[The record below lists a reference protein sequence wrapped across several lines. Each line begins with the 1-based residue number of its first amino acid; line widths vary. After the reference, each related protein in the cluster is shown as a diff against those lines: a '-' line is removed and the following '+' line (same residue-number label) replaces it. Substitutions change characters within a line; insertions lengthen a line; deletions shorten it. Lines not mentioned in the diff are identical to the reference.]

1 MVNGSDDSNTPPE
14 GLDDFLAAP
23 SMPVAEESVA
33 AASPAGVPAGLDDFI
48 GEEVKQEK
56 YGSLGQQAL
65 TAVEGAGVGA
75 SFGLSSGL
83 EKALGVTPEDMQG
96 RKEVNPGLHTAGEVA
111 GLAASAL
118 IPVAGEANLM
128 AKAGQAGAKAVG
140 LGAAKAGFMNQVG
153 HHAVRGAFEGALF
166 QGGDEVSKMFMNDP
180 TQSAETAIADIG
192 LATVLG
198 GVFGGAFGAAAEGL
212 KKVAPGKFVSE
223 LDHAAVE
230 AGDFKASVEAS
241 DLIKPEQK
249 KGILAGLMEQKPEA
263 KEIRDAA
270 KRLGAD
276 VMEGMTSASRDV
288 QMMEDS
294 LLNGAQ
300 TVSGI
305 KRRQLYADGYRK
317 ATSAIDESIGAEGV
331 YSKAELGNIM
341 KDTIVKQIDE
351 QNAPIAQLYNELKQY
366 HAVIPLSEKSG
377 PAIAR
382 NIAKLPEFKLSPS
395 SPEAQLAKRVMN
407 EIENLKTVDDIKTY
421 KSILTRSVSP
431 TASSGE
437 KRMVSILA
445 DKLTDLEEA
454 SIERFAKSQMKTPQ
468 AKERI
473 MALIDQR
480 KAANSQ
486 YKTFINKVQ
495 TLSEQLGKGRVYGVQ
510 DALNFIKDLNPEK
523 VTERLFAKNNSEF
536 LKFFSKEFPEQM
548 ELMKNYQKSA
558 LRDAAS
564 KTGELS
570 PKVLFNNI
578 NKLEPEIQKTLFN
591 AKELQALRDAETYI
605 RAFPK
610 NFNPSGT
617 SGMSAAREF
626 FQSPTGMAIGNAR
639 DFAIEKFIK
648 LVNQAPEVRN
658 AVSLGEST
666 VKGWKT
672 TTKAVKSVFDA
683 GKDSLPS
690 NVVPLITKREKLAKL
705 VEEYNKNPEKMLQM
719 GDNNPV
725 DEYNT
730 AFASTSARA
739 VQYLNTLRPDTNPKN
754 PLDAKLP
761 VNPVQQAAYN
771 RALDI
776 AQQPLVVL
784 KHIKEGTLTSNDVVT
799 LKTIYPGLYN
809 QLSEKL
815 MGQMIDHV
823 HKGEAVPYSTRIG
836 LSLFMGQPLDSTLTP
851 QGISSAQPSPEQQ
864 AMRDSQQSP
873 GKAPAASSMKGLD
886 KMSSQYRT
894 PSQAAELGGTQR
906 SK

>member
-1 MVNGSDDSNTPPE
+1 MPDDINDNKPPE
-14 GLDDFLAAP
+14 GLDEFLAAP
-23 SMPVAEESVA
+23 AMEAPSMDA
-33 AASPAGVPAGLDDFI
+33 ADAQAMSPDGTPAGLDEFI
-48 GEEVKQEK
+48 GQELKEEK

-65 TAVEGAGVGA
+65 TALEGAGVGA
-75 SFGLSSGL
+75 SFGLSTGI

-96 RKEVNPGLHTAGEVA
+96 RKEVNPGLHMAGEVA
-111 GLAASAL
+111 GLAGSAL
-118 IPVAGEANLM
+118 IPVAGQANIM
-128 AKAGQAGAKAVG
+128 AKVGQAGAKAVG
-140 LGAAKAGFMNQVG
+140 LGAAKSGFMNQVG

-166 QGGDEVSKMFMNDP
+166 QGGDEVSKMFMEDP

-198 GVFGGAFGAAAEGL
+198 GVFGGAFGAAAQGL

-223 LDHAAVE
+223 LDQVAVD
-230 AGDFKASVEAS
+230 AGDFKANVEAS
-241 DLIKPEQK
+241 DLLKPEQK
-249 KGILAGLMEQKPEA
+249 KGILEGLMEQKPEA
-263 KEIRDAA
+263 AEIKAAA

-300 TVSGI
+300 TISGI
-305 KRRQLYADGYRK
+305 KRRQLYADGFRK
-317 ATSAIDESIGAEGV
+317 ATGAIDEAVGAEGV
-331 YSKAELGNIM
+331 YSKAELGNLM

-351 QNAPIAQLYNELKQY
+351 QNAPIAALYNEIKQY
-366 HAVIPLSEKSG
+366 HAAIPLSEKSG

-382 NIAKLPEFKLSPS
+382 NIGRLPEFKLSPS

-407 EIENLKTVDDIKTY
+407 EIENLKTVDDVKTY

-445 DKLTDLEEA
+445 DKLTDLEES
-454 SIERFAKSQMKTPQ
+454 SIERFAKSQMKSPQ

-473 MALIDQR
+473 MGLIEQR
-480 KAANSQ
+480 KEANGQ
-486 YKTFINKVQ
+486 YKAFINKVQ

-510 DALNFIKDLNPEK
+510 DAINFIKELTPEQ
-523 VTERLFAKNNSEF
+523 VTTRLFSKNNSEF
-536 LKFFSKEFPEQM
+536 LRFFAKEFPEQM

-578 NKLEPEIQKTLFN
+578 NKLEPEIQKVLFN
-591 AKELQALRDAETYI
+591 PKELQALRDAETYI

-648 LVNQAPEVRN
+648 LVNQAPEINN
-658 AVSLGEST
+658 AVSLGQST

-672 TTKAVKSVFDA
+672 TAKAVKGVFEA
-683 GKDSLPS
+683 GKDTLPS
-690 NVVPLITKREKLAKL
+690 NVIPLITKREKLAKL
-705 VEEYNKNPEKMLQM
+705 VEEYNKNPDKLFQI

-725 DEYNT
+725 EEYGQ
-730 AFASTSARA
+730 AFAATSSRA
-739 VQYLNTLRPDTNPKN
+739 VQYLNTLRPDIDPKS
-754 PLDAKLP
+754 PLDAKMP
-761 VNPVQQAAYN
+761 ANSTQTAAYN

-784 KHIKEGTLTSNDVVT
+784 QHIKDGQLTPQDVVT
-799 LKTIYPGLYN
+799 LKTIYPGLYD
-809 QLSEKL
+809 QLSQKL
-815 MGQMIDHV
+815 TNQMMNQV
-823 HKGEAVPYSTRIG
+823 HKGETIPYQTRIG
-836 LSLFMGQPLDSTLTP
+836 LSMFLGQALDSSLTSV
-851 QGISSAQPSPEQQ
+851 GITSAQPSQEQQ
-864 AMRDSQQSP
+864 AQREMST
-873 GKAPAASSMKGLD
+873 GKAPAASSMKGLE
-886 KMSSQYRT
+886 KMPQQYRT
-894 PSQAAELGGTQR
+894 PSQAAEMGGQTR
-906 SK
+906 NK